1 MRAVVQRVSESKVIV
16 DHVII
21 GEISKGLNVLLG
33 IGEED
38 TFDDVE
44 YLAEKVC
51 NLRIFEDENHKLNK
65 SLIDVQGQ
73 LLVVSNFTVYG
84 DCRRGRRPSFSTA
97 LGGEKAENL
106 YEDFIAACKK
116 HIKTVE
122 HGQFG
127 ADMEVQII
135 NDGPITLIL
144 DSKKN
149 F

>member
-1 MRAVVQRVSESKVIV
+1 MRAVVQRVSESKVTV
-16 DHVII
+16 DNVVI
-21 GEISKGLNVLLG
+21 GKISKGFNVLLG

-38 TFDDVE
+38 TLNDVE
-44 YLAEKVC
+44 YLAEKIC
-51 NLRIFEDENHKLNK
+51 NLRVFEDENQKLNK
-65 SLIDVQGQ
+65 SLIDVHGEI
-73 LLVVSNFTVYG
+73 LIVSNFTIYG
-84 DCRRGRRPSFSTA
+84 DCRRGRRPSFSSA
-97 LGGEKAENL
+97 LSGEKAETL
-106 YEDFIAACKK
+106 YEAFILACKK
-116 HIKTVE
+116 YINTVE